1 MRTLDR
7 TRALYAEAQQYLA
20 GGVSSDARRAVQP
33 VPLYID
39 HAAGARL
46 WDVDGN
52 EYLDYVLGQGPLI
65 LGHSHPAIAAAVQAQ
80 TARGQV
86 YSAQH
91 ALEVEVAAAV
101 CRVVPGAERL
111 RFNSVGSEAVHAA
124 WRLARAYT
132 GREKILKFEGHYHGW
147 FDSALYSVHP
157 PLDAAGPAD
166 APLLVAGSGGQARST
181 AGDLVLAPWNDLEA
195 LARILTAHRGEVA
208 AVCMEPILCNTGC
221 VSPQPG
227 YLEGAQALCREQGC
241 LLIFD
246 EVITGFR
253 VALGGAQQLL
263 GVTQDLSVFGKAVAG
278 GFPLS
283 ILAGRAEVMDL
294 ITRGVVGHAGT
305 FNSNPVVMAAA
316 AAALAEL
323 ERDGGAVY
331 AQVTALGQRLMAGL
345 RQAAADMGVPLLVD
359 GPGPVFSTY
368 FTNQAA
374 VNNFRDFAATDRA
387 RMGRLHPR
395 LLERGVNI
403 VGRGLWFMSSAHSA
417 ADVDQTVA
425 AFAEALA
432 EDEASG
438 G

>member
-1 MRTLDR
+1 MRKLEL
-7 TRALYAEAQQYLA
+7 TRAMYAEAQKYLA

-33 VPLYID
+33 VPLYVD

-65 LGHSHPAIAAAVQAQ
+65 LGHSHPAIVAAVQAQ

-91 ALEVEVAAAV
+91 ALEVEVARTV
-101 CRVVPGAERL
+101 CRVVPCAERV

-147 FDSALYSVHP
+147 FDAALYSVHP
-157 PLDAAGPAD
+157 PLDAAGPAE
-166 APLLVAGSGGQARST
+166 APRLVAGSGGQARST
-181 AGDLVLAPWNDLEA
+181 AGDLVLAPWNDLDA
-195 LARILTAHRGEVA
+195 LSRIMAAHAGKVA
-208 AVCMEPILCNTGC
+208 AVCLEPILCNTGC
-221 VSPQPG
+221 ISPLPG
-227 YLEGAQALCREQGC
+227 YLAGVQALCIEHGC

-263 GVTQDLSVFGKAVAG
+263 GVTPDLAVFGKAVAG
-278 GFPLS
+278 GFPLA
-283 ILAGRAEVMDL
+283 ILAGRAAVMDL
-294 ITRGVVGHAGT
+294 ITRGEVGHAGT

-316 AAALAEL
+316 SAALAEL

-345 RQAAADMGVPLLVD
+345 RQAAADAHVPLLVD
-359 GPGPVFSTY
+359 GPGAVFSTY
-368 FTNQAA
+368 FTDQAA
-374 VNNFRDFAATDRA
+374 VNNYRDFAATDRA

-403 VGRGLWFMSSAHSA
+403 VGRGLWFLSSAHTA
-417 ADVDQTVA
+417 ADVDQTIA
-425 AFAEALA
+425 AFADALA
-432 EDEASG
+432 EDQAAG
-438 G
+438 